1 MLSFVS
7 VPVHSAQVPQ
17 HTCGGEEITL
27 RSWFSST
34 VGARDG
40 TQVIT
45 QEVLLSTEPS
55 PQPFYAFLCCGSE
68 EHPGTN
74 PESSSL

>member
-1 MLSFVS
+1 MLLFVS
-7 VPVHSAQVPQ
+7 VPVHSAHVPQ
-17 HTCGGEEITL
+17 HTCGGGETTL

-40 TQVIT
+40 TQVIR

-55 PQPFYAFLCCGSE
+55 HQPFCCGSE
-68 EHPGTN
+68 EHPSTN
-74 PESSSL
+74 PESSSPAL